1 MKSCVSEIHACNFFF
16 VCSNPGGVRS
26 PGDDQAKRPRD
37 VGLGGLDLSFRREGE
52 EDEARSEGELV
63 GSGKEEDVERRT
75 EEEEGV
81 RRVGGEEEGRET
93 ESDDGTPRPNGG
105 RNQRKF
111 KIKMSKNLESLSLNC
126 SGRNRRKPLAP
137 QWVNPADWTADRAE
151 DLANK
156 VS

>member
-26 PGDDQAKRPRD
+26 PGDDQAKRPRE

-111 KIKMSKNLESLSLNC
+111 KIKMSKKFGKFKFELLRTQQEKAAC
-126 SGRNRRKPLAP
+126 SSVGKPGGLDCG
-137 QWVNPADWTADRAE
+137 QG
-151 DLANK
+151 
-156 VS
+156 

>member
-1 MKSCVSEIHACNFFF
+1 M
-16 VCSNPGGVRS
+16 
-26 PGDDQAKRPRD
+26 
-37 VGLGGLDLSFRREGE
+37 SFRREGE

-111 KIKMSKNLESLSLNC
+111 LTKI
-126 SGRNRRKPLAP
+126 
-137 QWVNPADWTADRAE
+137 
-151 DLANK
+151 
-156 VS
+156 